1 MFDIL
6 GLNSNGWVKGEGRV
20 MDDKKTELEKNGAA
34 DLVSESPDKIG
45 LVRSRRR
52 LFRKGASVIAVTLV
66 SRPVLAW
73 HCKSPSAWGSEL
85 INPNT
90 SLKTNDGHSS
100 YADETWT
107 ISNWVANQSR
117 NNFGKP
123 WAKLK
128 SKFPALKDSS
138 TTSTDNQGRTYFD
151 FTKVTVKKLF
161 TSVSG
166 LARPS
171 GLTDN
176 AKITEVLNLGSD
188 LQKYTIV
195 AQLNYILLAP
205 LGAPNDLDRCLT
217 LQDLQRMASG
227 SYSPS
232 NMGSVTWGP
241 MEIKDYLFNNW
252 IVRP

>member
-1 MFDIL
+1 MVR
-6 GLNSNGWVKGEGRV
+6 VKGKDKV
-20 MDDKKTELEKNGAA
+20 MDNKKIELENKETA
-34 DLVSESPDKIG
+34 DLAIDSAGNVD
-45 LVRSRRR
+45 LARSRRH

-90 SLKTNDGHSS
+90 SLKTNDGHGS

-107 ISNWVANQSR
+107 ISNWVSNESR

-138 TTSTDNQGRTYFD
+138 TTSTDSRGSTYFD

-161 TSVSG
+161 ASVSG

-171 GLTDN
+171 GLTDS
-176 AKITEVLNLGSD
+176 AKMTDVLSMGGD

-205 LGAPNDLDRCLT
+205 LASPNDLDKCLT

-232 NMGSVTWGP
+232 NLGTVTWGP
-241 MEIKDYLFNNW
+241 MEIKSYLFNNW